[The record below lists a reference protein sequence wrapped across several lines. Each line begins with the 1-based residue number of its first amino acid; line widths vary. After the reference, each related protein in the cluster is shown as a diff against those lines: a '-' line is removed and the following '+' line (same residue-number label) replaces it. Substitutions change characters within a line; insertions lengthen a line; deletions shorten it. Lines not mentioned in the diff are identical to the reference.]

1 MKRIIALVQ
10 PSSVLAIREALIDAG
25 AQGLT
30 VNEALGG
37 GQAWPPYRVRGA
49 FEPLA
54 PMIRIEVLTQTEA
67 APRLIEAILSAF
79 PQGSRRERGKIFVA
93 AVEEVIRI
101 RTQEINGAA
110 LS

>member
-10 PSSVLAIREALIDAG
+10 PASVLAIREALIDAG

-37 GQAWPPYRVRGA
+37 GQAYPYRARGA
-49 FEPLA
+49 FAPLS

-67 APRLIEAILSAF
+67 APRLIEAILSTS
-79 PQGSRRERGKIFVA
+79 PQGSRWERGKIFVA

-101 RTQEINGAA
+101 RTQEVDGAA

>member
-10 PSSVLAIREALIDAG
+10 PASVLAIREALIDAG

-37 GQAWPPYRVRGA
+37 GQAYPYRVRGA
-49 FEPLA
+49 FAPLA

-67 APRLIEAILSAF
+67 VPRLIEAILSTF

-101 RTQEINGAA
+101 RTQEVDGAA